1 MIGHENPNNTR
12 ELTRIIRPVRRAV
25 VDHDDF
31 AIVPGL
37 RRVLEDAHESGP
49 EAFLLVVRGD
59 DDADVQVGRPPA
71 KTGQLRSVP
80 AIQPNEPR
88 DGTGWR
94 FPDPK
99 GYYKAIRPVLIMNS
113 QPDQE
118 RNSLKLE
125 IIFIFS

>member
-71 KTGQLRSVP
+71 GQC
-80 AIQPNEPR
+80 N
-88 DGTGWR
+88 
-94 FPDPK
+94 
-99 GYYKAIRPVLIMNS
+99 
-113 QPDQE
+113 
-118 RNSLKLE
+118 RNAGFADRAMLGE
-125 IIFIFS
+125 NG